1 MEPAALLQ
9 AIYKAFRE
17 NRLADALSHL
27 GDDFKLSVSLPSD
40 GGPDNHRARSKAES
54 ALLFRKFTDRFDILS
69 YEPGPI
75 IVTAHTA
82 STQPE
87 LTIRHRKTGKTL
99 AMKLAHNWH
108 IADGKANELDVRYD
122 LAKVQAFL
130 LSVGEEM
137 F

>member
-27 GDDFKLSVSLPSD
+27 GDDFKLSVRLPSD
-40 GGPDNHRARSKAES
+40 GGPGNDRTRSKAES

-69 YEPGPI
+69 YESGPI
-75 IVTAHTA
+75 IVSADTA
-82 STQPE
+82 SAQPE

-99 AMKLAHNWH
+99 EMKLAHSWH
-108 IADGKANELDVRYD
+108 VADGKARELNVRYD
-122 LAKVQAFL
+122 LQKAEQFL
-130 LSVGEEM
+130 ISVGEEL